1 MDSLRILEY
10 LRENEGSAVL
20 ATVIAVDGHTYR
32 KEGAAMLFLSGGG
45 TIGSIS
51 PGCLESD
58 LAERI
63 PVIVKDGSPEIVTYN
78 LKPEEDQIWGEA
90 IGCGGVIRV
99 LLESVQ
105 GRLLAL
111 LREAC
116 CEVNSGREVHLK
128 REWRGVRIHYS
139 LVGHSL
145 PATPIRNRRDI
156 HNRLYTSI
164 FAPRPRLIVFG
175 AGQDSISLNLTAQRI
190 GFRVIVADWRTE
202 LLTTERF
209 LGAEFVE
216 GMPQEIVPRLV
227 VGTADYVVVCSHQL
241 RLDKQ
246 LLRLLLPLKP
256 AYIGVMGSKK
266 RITILLDGLPVTPN
280 IHAPVGLDIGAE
292 GPEEIA
298 ISIAAELI
306 AVRRASERSIVV
318 REAARDAHSRYLF
331 GGGAEQENGLS
342 QIIL

>member
-32 KEGAAMLFLSGGG
+32 KEGAAMLFLSCGE

-63 PVIVKDGSPEIVTYN
+63 PVILKDGSPEIVTYN
-78 LKPEEDQIWGEA
+78 LKPEEDPIWGEA

-105 GRLLAL
+105 GRLLTL

-116 CEVNSGREVHLK
+116 REVNSGREIHLE
-128 REWRGVRIHYS
+128 REQRGCRIHYS
-139 LVGHSL
+139 LVGNSS
-145 PATPIRNRRDI
+145 PVIPIRNKRDI
-156 HNRLYTSI
+156 HERLYKSI

-175 AGQDSISLNLTAQRI
+175 AGQDSISLNVTAQRI
-190 GFRVIVADWRTE
+190 GFRVIVADWRAD

-209 LGAEFVE
+209 PGAELVV
-216 GMPQEIVPRLV
+216 GMPQEIVLGLV
-227 VGTADYVVVCSHQL
+227 VGTVDYVVVCSHQL

-246 LLRLLLPLKP
+246 LLRFLLPVNP

-266 RITILLDGLPVTPN
+266 RITLLLDDLPVTPN

-306 AVRRASERSIVV
+306 ALRRASERSIVL
-318 REAARDAHSRYLF
+318 REVSRDAHSRYLF

-342 QIIL
+342 QIIR